1 MRRLIF
7 LFSFI
12 CVALGASSQNV
23 TLWYGVNYGK
33 KTSAYDN
40 EWKFVNF
47 GLDYTAPIKNRF
59 DWTVG
64 FGYNTKGDTDRIGYV
79 QSEGNVGYN
88 IVQSDKLG
96 LKVLVGP
103 FAAVKVNYDCGGD
116 FDNGVGSSENKGIPC
131 LSPYSCKTFSCGWQA
146 GAVLRYSR
154 LSLKVG
160 YEHSFTNVY
169 GPYKTMEWFARVGV
183 RL

>member
-1 MRRLIF
+1 M
-7 LFSFI
+7 
-12 CVALGASSQNV
+12 GASSQNV

-59 DWTVG
+59 DWTAG
-64 FGYNTKGDTDRIGYV
+64 LGYNTKGDTETVGYI
-79 QSEGNVGYN
+79 QGEGNVGYSV
-88 IVQSDKLG
+88 VQNDKFNLQ
-96 LKVLVGP
+96 VLTGP
-103 FAAVKVNYDCGGD
+103 FVAVKVNH
-116 FDNGVGSSENKGIPC
+116 DNGDELYDVGTGGNHGDPC
-131 LSPYSCKTFSCGWQA
+131 LNPPSYNTFSCGWQA

-169 GPYKTMEWFARVGV
+169 GSYKTMEWFARVGV

>member
-12 CVALGASSQNV
+12 CVALGASSQNM

-47 GLDYTAPIKNRF
+47 GLDYTAPIKGRF
-59 DWTVG
+59 NWTAG
-64 FGYNTKGDTDRIGYV
+64 LGYNTKGDTDRMGYV
-79 QSEGNVGYN
+79 QAEGNVGYN
-88 IVQSDKLG
+88 VVHGDKFNLQVLTGPFVAVKINHDNGGWISD
-96 LKVLVGP
+96 VGP
-103 FAAVKVNYDCGGD
+103 KGD
-116 FDNGVGSSENKGIPC
+116 S
-131 LSPYSCKTFSCGWQA
+131 YSYNTFSCGWQA

-169 GPYKTMEWFARVGV
+169 GPYKTLEWFARVGV